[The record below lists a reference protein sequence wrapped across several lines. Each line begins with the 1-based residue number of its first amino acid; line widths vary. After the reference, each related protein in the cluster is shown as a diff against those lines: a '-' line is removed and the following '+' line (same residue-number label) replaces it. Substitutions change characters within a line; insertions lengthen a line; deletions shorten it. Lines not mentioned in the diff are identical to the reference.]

1 MAATAPV
8 FPLSQVTTLDTS
20 YLRGAADYW
29 DRTANLWEESF
40 TDVHR
45 RVSAPGGTPWTGF
58 GNEGAQQ
65 RTYADM
71 VKVRTPADQLRHVSG
86 VARRGDEALQFCKQG
101 VLSAVR
107 EARDDGFD
115 VGEDYSVTDR
125 TQGGSSAYRGAR
137 QTAAQGHATFIRHK
151 VAALVAKDNE
161 VAMQIAVASE
171 SLDKVVFDEKPV
183 ESTPAKDGIQLVGN
197 RRFKDA
203 PAPKP
208 EPNPRID
215 KAPDPVGKLGLPNYN
230 PGSLSAEE
238 TRTVYT
244 QGELRMRELNEQL
257 AEQGLSTEERAKIMF
272 EQRNALRS
280 WTRDLMSNRALAD
293 QLNATEPNLTFGDLV
308 AKNQAKG
315 VTGDDL
321 YRAIIESSIRSRGS
335 VNAGLGI
342 DPAHPPPLPPIRPTD
357 PIGGAPTAPVISP
370 LPNQPTVLA
379 HPPTEIRPPEFTHPP
394 VAPPPPTVLDHPPL
408 PPWLQDPSPPGFQIS
423 PNQSAP
429 IFGWDTPNP
438 SDVPLPAPGPSSAPI
453 TLPSPPSPPL
463 ITPEEAK
470 AGGLL
475 AGAGGV
481 GLWIITQLGK
491 LAHPF
496 SP

>member
-308 AKNQAKG
+308 AKNQAKESQEMTSTGRSSRVRSG
-315 VTGDDL
+315 V
-321 YRAIIESSIRSRGS
+321 A
-335 VNAGLGI
+335 A
-342 DPAHPPPLPPIRPTD
+342 A
-357 PIGGAPTAPVISP
+357 
-370 LPNQPTVLA
+370 
-379 HPPTEIRPPEFTHPP
+379 
-394 VAPPPPTVLDHPPL
+394 
-408 PPWLQDPSPPGFQIS
+408 
-423 PNQSAP
+423 
-429 IFGWDTPNP
+429 
-438 SDVPLPAPGPSSAPI
+438 
-453 TLPSPPSPPL
+453 
-463 ITPEEAK
+463 
-470 AGGLL
+470 
-475 AGAGGV
+475 
-481 GLWIITQLGK
+481 
-491 LAHPF
+491 
-496 SP
+496 